1 MTDDTEHPRDR
12 IVRAATELLER
23 GGRDAVTTR
32 AVSAAAG
39 VQAPT
44 IYRQFG
50 DMRGLLDAVASHG
63 FAEYIERKT
72 SREHSADPVADL
84 RWGWDLHVDFG
95 VRNPAVYA
103 LIYGD
108 PTPGHESPAA
118 TKAAEILHGLVTRV
132 AEAGRLRVSVE
143 RAARMI
149 HAAGCGVT
157 LTLIAQKPADRDPGL
172 SPFTRDTVLAAV
184 TIPTSDDPRPATAVH
199 HAVAL
204 KAALPLAAGILSEG
218 ERALLAEWLN
228 RIAES

>member
-1 MTDDTEHPRDR
+1 MEDTEQPRER

-63 FAEYIERKT
+63 FAEYLERKT
-72 SREHSADPVADL
+72 NRERSADPVEDL
-84 RWGWDLHVDFG
+84 KWGWDLHVDFG
-95 VRNPAVYA
+95 VRNPAIYT
-103 LIYGD
+103 LMYGD
-108 PTPGHESPAA
+108 PSPGHEPPAA
-118 TKAAEILHGLVTRV
+118 TRAAEILHGLVTRV
-132 AEAGRLRVSVE
+132 AEAGRLRVSVD

-149 HAAGCGVT
+149 HAAGSGIT
-157 LTLIAQKPADRDPGL
+157 LTLIAQKPANRDPGL
-172 SPFTRDTVLAAV
+172 SQLTRDTVLAAI
-184 TIPTSDDPRPATAVH
+184 TTPASEGARPASATH

-204 KAALPLAAGILSEG
+204 MAALPEIGADLSFG